1 MSALFF
7 YENQKGE
14 IVELTAQTYVI
25 IGVIVAVVA
34 IIGILVAMYQFGF
47 AGEKK
52 VHRQA
57 MKRQKVR
64 DDMAKIIKSSEE
76 RLKAHGI
83 PLDEDRGGPNR
94 DVLDVYRNCSSMIRD
109 GQRDPK
115 KLVDMTHLLDQKTE
129 NITGISHKKW
139 VENMRK
145 EV

>member
-1 MSALFF
+1 M
-7 YENQKGE
+7 
-14 IVELTAQTYVI
+14 ELSAQTYVI

-57 MKRQKVR
+57 MKRKRIR

-83 PLDEDRGGPNR
+83 PLDEDRGGPNH
-94 DVLDVYRNCSSMIRD
+94 DVLDVYRNCNSMIRD

-115 KLVDMTHLLDQKTE
+115 KLVDTTHLLDQKTE